1 MNIIILCA
9 GSGRRIDIDKPK
21 CLLKINGKTILDR
34 TLNLLRKNNQKNKN
48 IIFALGYKNN
58 MIKKIIKNKY
68 NYFINKKYAQTNMVY
83 SLFGCLSKIK
93 IADTVILYGDIYY
106 TQEIIDKILK
116 SKNDITT
123 AIDKNWK
130 MIWKLKDNFH
140 DDLET
145 LKIKK
150 NKITEIGGKTN
161 EISSIDGRYIG
172 ATKFNKKTINFFIKF
187 YSKKIKLGSTKYTK
201 LDMTSLLMIMIKK
214 GYKLSY
220 KSINSFWYEFD
231 NKKDIEIFD
240 LYESKFKNKKS

>member
-1 MNIIILCA
+1 MFV
-9 GSGRRIDIDKPK
+9 
-21 CLLKINGKTILDR
+21 KINGKTILDR
-34 TLNLLRKNNQKNKN
+34 TLNLLKKIIRKKN

-68 NYFINKKYAQTNMVY
+68 NYFINKKYAKTNMVY
-83 SLFGCLSKIK
+83 SLFSCLSKIK
-93 IADTVILYGDIYY
+93 IEDTVILYGDIYY

-130 MIWKLKDNFH
+130 KIWKLKDNFH

-150 NKITEIGGKTN
+150 NKIIEIGGKTS

-187 YSKKIKLGSTKYTK
+187 Y
-201 LDMTSLLMIMIKK
+201 
-214 GYKLSY
+214 
-220 KSINSFWYEFD
+220 
-231 NKKDIEIFD
+231 
-240 LYESKFKNKKS
+240 